1 VHQHVSRQ
9 AALVAGTIVAVCLF
23 AVSTFEGFLSSVQP
37 QVPRQVAFLARR
49 EPAVLTRVHHHP
61 RHALW
66 HAAATCP
73 EASRHHAS
81 RLVGLHN
88 GTVNPHAIELPI
100 VHDHEEAFPRFCGP

>member
-1 VHQHVSRQ
+1 VHLQHVSRQ
-9 AALVAGTIVAVCLF
+9 AALVAGTIV

-66 HAAATCP
+66 HAAATSCP
-73 EASRHHAS
+73 SGSLETPRHAAH
-81 RLVGLHN
+81 
-88 GTVNPHAIELPI
+88 LPDWW
-100 VHDHEEAFPRFCGP
+100 VCTTEP